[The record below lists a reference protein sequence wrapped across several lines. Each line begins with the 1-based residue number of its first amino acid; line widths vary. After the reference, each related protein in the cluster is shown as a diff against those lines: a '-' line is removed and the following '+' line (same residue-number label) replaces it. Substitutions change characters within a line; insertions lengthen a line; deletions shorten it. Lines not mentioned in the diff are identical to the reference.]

1 MRKYEE
7 RRFAENILGTE
18 DNKDVDQVNS
28 GYAEM
33 KERSQNSRGK
43 LARSLRVSVLK
54 GQTQKLSSR
63 TFSSSTNFA

>member
-43 LARSLRVSVLK
+43 LARSL
-54 GQTQKLSSR
+54 
-63 TFSSSTNFA
+63 STNFA